1 MNAPYERVI
10 ENFRHD
16 RDPLGVREGASP
28 GHKAAPGPLT
38 VTATEA
44 KHQFARMLETV
55 GRGRPVFI
63 TKHDA
68 PKAVLLSVDDYEA
81 LVASR
86 SRGLDALTREFDAL
100 LERMQTPGARER
112 VLAAYRASP
121 EELGAAAVAEARKLD

>member
-1 MNAPYERVI
+1 MATSPSQETYRIER
-10 ENFRHD
+10 EREPG
-16 RDPLGVREGASP
+16 RVREGALP
-28 GHKAAPGPLT
+28 GDKPASKHVT

-68 PKAVLLSVDDYEA
+68 PKAVLLSVEDYEA

-86 SRGLDALTREFDAL
+86 GRSLDALTCEFDAL
-100 LERMQTPGARER
+100 FERMQAPGARER
-112 VLAAYRASP
+112 VLAAFRASP